1 MAQGPINLSLFG
13 SKVARGT
20 PNRVLQ
26 FFFSIRLLRM
36 RMRSV
41 LVCLPHEQEQGKKNQ
56 NYRLSLVFIT
66 LTEELP

>member
-20 PNRVLQ
+20 PNRVFAI
-26 FFFSIRLLRM
+26 FFFLIRILRM

-41 LVCLPHEQEQGKKNQ
+41 LVCLPHEQEQGNKFRTID
-56 NYRLSLVFIT
+56 Y
-66 LTEELP
+66 P